1 MLHCAETKPRKLR
14 PKIPSGEFPM
24 LVAKKNLTAEDM
36 QSQTAIQLPP
46 RQMLALVNV
55 IVNNVANNLR
65 ISIPIQNNHVG
76 VQVCA
81 VVSALNS
88 ILVAPDQLTCTLGV

>member
-1 MLHCAETKPRKLR
+1 
-14 PKIPSGEFPM
+14 M

-55 IVNNVANNLR
+55 FVNNVLNNLSV
-65 ISIPIQNNHVG
+65 SIPVQNNHVG

-81 VVSALNS
+81 AVLALNT
-88 ILVAPDQLTCTLGV
+88 ILTPNQLTCTLGA

>member
-1 MLHCAETKPRKLR
+1 
-14 PKIPSGEFPM
+14 M
-24 LVAKKNLTAEDM
+24 LVEKKRMTAEAL
-36 QSQTAIQLPP
+36 QSQVALQLPP

-55 IVNNVANNLR
+55 TIKNVANNLSIR
-65 ISIPIQNNHVG
+65 IPVQNNKVA

-88 ILVAPDQLTCTLGV
+88 ILLSPDHLTCGIGL

>member
-1 MLHCAETKPRKLR
+1 
-14 PKIPSGEFPM
+14 M
-24 LVAKKNLTAEDM
+24 LVAKKNLTAEVM

-46 RQMLALVNV
+46 RQMLALINV
-55 IVNNVANNLR
+55 VIKNVANNLSIR
-65 ISIPIQNNHVG
+65 IPVENNRVG

-88 ILVAPDQLTCTLGV
+88 ILISPDHLTCKIVL

>member
-1 MLHCAETKPRKLR
+1 
-14 PKIPSGEFPM
+14 M

-46 RQMLALVNV
+46 RQMLALINV
-55 IVNNVANNLR
+55 FVNNVANGLS
-65 ISIPIQNNHVG
+65 ISIPVQNNHVG

-81 VVSALNS
+81 AVLALNG
-88 ILVAPDQLTCTLGV
+88 IVAPSQLTCTLGA